1 MRRTLRVTPGIGLTW
16 AICAAATAGVIARPF
31 RLPEAVWA
39 VAGAVALLGLGLLPL
54 AAGLTAVGKG
64 MDVYLFLI
72 GMMLLSET
80 ARQQG
85 LFDWIA
91 ATAAR
96 GARGSPVRLF
106 ALVYVTGIVTTTFLS
121 NDATAVVLT
130 PAVYAA
136 ARKAKADPLPLLF
149 ACALIA
155 NAASFVLPISNPANL
170 VLYGG
175 TMPPLGQWFASF
187 ALPSVAAI
195 VVTYGALRWTERAR
209 LVRQCETE
217 IARTPLTIGG
227 KAALAGIVVTAV
239 VLLLASAFDVQLGL
253 PTCIAGVATTLAICL
268 LVRMSPLMVV
278 RDVSWSVLPLVAGL
292 FVLVE
297 ALDHSGVIG
306 HVAAWLRAES
316 ADPARAAMTAGTML
330 AFGSN
335 LVNNLPAGLIAS
347 TAVAQAQPPRV
358 VVDALLIGVDL
369 GPNLSITGSLATILW
384 LQAIRREG
392 LDVGFLRFLKVG
404 AVTMIPALA
413 AALGTRLLIG

>member
-1 MRRTLRVTPGIGLTW
+1 MILATGATW
-16 AICAAATAGVIARPF
+16 GICALSTAGVIARPF
-31 RLPEAVWA
+31 RWPEAIWA
-39 VAGAVALLGLGLLPL
+39 VAGAALLLLLGLMPPG
-54 AAGLTAVGKG
+54 AALHAVGEG

-85 LFDWIA
+85 LFDWVA
-91 ATAAR
+91 ATAAIH
-96 GARGSPVRLF
+96 ARGSTPRLF
-106 ALVYVTGIVTTTFLS
+106 LLVYATGIVTTSFLS

-175 TMPPLGQWFASF
+175 HMPALGAWFGSF
-187 ALPSVAAI
+187 ALPSLAAI
-195 VVTYGALRWTERAR
+195 VVTFLALRWAERSR
-209 LVRQCETE
+209 
-217 IARTPLTIGG
+217 IAGDCTSDVERTPLTGG
-227 KAALAGIVVTAV
+227 GRAALAGIVGTAG
-239 VLLLASAFDVQLGL
+239 LLLLVSALDRPLGL
-253 PTCIAGVATTLAICL
+253 PTALAGVATTLAVAML
-268 LVRMSPLMVV
+268 ARRSPLGVV

-297 ALDHSGVIG
+297 ALDRTGVIG
-306 HVAAWLRAES
+306 MIAATLRDAAT
-316 ADPARAAMTAGTML
+316 ADPARAAVTSGTIL

-347 TAVAQAQPPRV
+347 TAVVQAHPPRL
-358 VVDALLIGVDL
+358 VVDMLLIAVDL

-392 LDVGFLRFLKVG
+392 EDVDFLRFLKVG

-413 AALGTRLLIG
+413 AAFAARLLIG